1 MFDLHGKTVLITG
14 SSRGIGRA
22 ALLAMAQQGACVIMH
37 CSRPSAPAEETVA
50 ALDAMGA
57 DYRVVYQDLSKR
69 GTADEL
75 YEQIRGMGLTVNVLV
90 LNASIEHRLKLE
102 EITDEEFDLHMDLNL
117 RAPIM
122 LLKRFVPDMK
132 REHWGRII
140 TVGSVQQVKP
150 LEAMLVYA
158 ASKSALRN
166 IALNMA
172 VQLAPDGITVNNIA
186 PGAIRT
192 DRNKDALS
200 DPAYEEHVRNLIP
213 VRYIGQPKDIA
224 ALMVYLASDESKY
237 MTGQDL
243 MIDGGKGL

>member
-1 MFDLHGKTVLITG
+1 
-14 SSRGIGRA
+14 
-22 ALLAMAQQGACVIMH
+22 
-37 CSRPSAPAEETVA
+37 
-50 ALDAMGA
+50 
-57 DYRVVYQDLSKR
+57 
-69 GTADEL
+69 
-75 YEQIRGMGLTVNVLV
+75 
-90 LNASIEHRLKLE
+90 
-102 EITDEEFDLHMDLNL
+102 
-117 RAPIM
+117 M

-166 IALNMA
+166 VALNMA

-213 VRYIGQPKDIA
+213 VRYIGQPKEIA